1 MAYTID
7 FEDDFVGTEDLQ
19 LLKTKQAILE
29 KLRRRFG
36 EETNTERLAAAQRE
50 AGVRLS
56 RSITS
61 TIPGAQR
68 S

>member
-36 EETNTERLAAAQRE
+36 EETNTERVAAAQRE

-61 TIPGAQR
+61 TVPGTQR